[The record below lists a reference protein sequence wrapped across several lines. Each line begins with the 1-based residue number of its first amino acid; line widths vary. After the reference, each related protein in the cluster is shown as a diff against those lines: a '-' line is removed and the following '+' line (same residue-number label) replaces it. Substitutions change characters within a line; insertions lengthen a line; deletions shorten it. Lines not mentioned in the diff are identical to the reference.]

1 MATTTTAA
9 LEISPPKD
17 DSLYE
22 IINGQVLEKPVSAK
36 ATWIASFLIQHLGH
50 FVLAHRLGW
59 VVVEMLFRIDRAM
72 DLQRRPD
79 MAFVPFDRWP
89 RSRQVPEGATWDVV
103 PDLAVEII
111 SPSNT
116 ADGVMAKVEE
126 YFRAGSRLVWV
137 IYPNQCKVYAYESPT
152 SVRILQVGDDLDGGA
167 VVPGFRL
174 PVAVLFED
182 GPEAPPTP

>member
-1 MATTTTAA
+1 MATTTP
-9 LEISPPKD
+9 LPEIAPPKED
-17 DSLYE
+17 MLYE
-22 IINGQVLEKPVSAK
+22 VVNGQVVERTMGADS
-36 ATWIASFLIQHLGH
+36 TWIASMLNQILGSFALTH
-50 FVLAHRLGW
+50 QLGRA
-59 VVVEMLFRIDRAM
+59 VVEMRFRIDRAK

-126 YFRAGSRLVWV
+126 YFRAGPRLVWA
-137 IYPNQCKVYAYESPT
+137 IDPNQCQVYAYESPT

-174 PVAVLFED
+174 PIAVLFED
-182 GPEAPPTP
+182 EPEAPPTP